1 VWQVIGRHAFNSG
14 SRLQKKGG
22 TVLLKF
28 ENEMIEWRGPAPFH
42 YVPVP
47 QDLSDKIKQTAKLV
61 SYGWGVIP
69 VKVIIGR
76 TAFNTS
82 LFPKDGI
89 YLVPI
94 KNAVR
99 LPEKLALGQS
109 IAVTLEVNL

>member
-1 VWQVIGRHAFNSG
+1 MELEFSNQ
-14 SRLQKKGG
+14 
-22 TVLLKF
+22 
-28 ENEMIEWRGPAPFH
+28 MIEWRGPAPFF

-47 QDLSDKIKQTAKLV
+47 QDLSNQIKQTAKLV

-69 VKVIIGR
+69 VKVTIGR
-76 TAFNTS
+76 TEFTTS

-109 IAVTLEVNL
+109 IQVTLQVNL

>member
-1 VWQVIGRHAFNSG
+1 MELEFSNQ
-14 SRLQKKGG
+14 
-22 TVLLKF
+22 
-28 ENEMIEWRGPAPFH
+28 MIEWRGPAPFF

-47 QDLSDKIKQTAKLV
+47 QDLSNQIKQTAKLV

-69 VKVIIGR
+69 VKVTIGI
-76 TAFNTS
+76 TEFTTS

-94 KNAVR
+94 KSAVR

-109 IAVTLEVNL
+109 IQVTLQVNL

>member
-1 VWQVIGRHAFNSG
+1 MELEFSNQ
-14 SRLQKKGG
+14 
-22 TVLLKF
+22 
-28 ENEMIEWRGPAPFH
+28 MIEWRGPAPFY

-47 QDLSDKIKQTAKLV
+47 QDLSDQIRQTAKLV

-69 VKVIIGR
+69 VKVTIGR
-76 TAFNTS
+76 TDFTTS

-109 IAVTLEVNL
+109 IDVTLEVNL

>member
-1 VWQVIGRHAFNSG
+1 MELEFSDQ
-14 SRLQKKGG
+14 
-22 TVLLKF
+22 
-28 ENEMIEWRGPAPFH
+28 MIEWRGPAPF
-42 YVPVP
+42 YFVPVP
-47 QDLSDKIKQTAKLV
+47 QDLSDQISQTAKLV

-69 VKVIIGR
+69 VKVTIGR
-76 TAFNTS
+76 TDFTTS

-109 IAVTLEVNL
+109 IDVTLEVNL

>member
-1 VWQVIGRHAFNSG
+1 MELEFSNQ
-14 SRLQKKGG
+14 
-22 TVLLKF
+22 
-28 ENEMIEWRGPAPFH
+28 MIEWRGPAPFY

-47 QDLSDKIKQTAKLV
+47 QDLSDQIRQTAKLV

-69 VKVIIGR
+69 VKVTIGR
-76 TAFNTS
+76 TDFTTS

-99 LPEKLALGQS
+99 LPENLTLGQT
-109 IAVTLEVNL
+109 IDVTLEVNL